1 MTDEPEIPEET
12 EEEKKYK
19 RGEHPNTRAK
29 CFGGSDANPQSQN
42 AGAAKPWSYRSAAR
56 YISAQRV
63 DMSDPKAL
71 GKLTPKNPTVAE
83 LIIANTVAKASKGD
97 MRAVEYLTEQVDG
110 KVAQTNINAEFA
122 QIMNMTDEQID
133 EELNRYYEGRR
144 ANAPEQSS
152 ASGESEGSPSDSTP
166 AAGG

>member
-1 MTDEPEIPEET
+1 MTDEPEIPTE

-29 CFGGSDANPQSQN
+29 CFGGEAANPQSQN

-133 EELNRYYEGRR
+133 EELDRYYQARG
-144 ANAPEQSS
+144 ANAPEPSPP
-152 ASGESEGSPSDSTP
+152 SGESEGSPGDSTP